1 MKLAVVTYGTEG
13 DTRPLAALARA
24 LIDAGHEVHL
34 QADASTLHSAEALG
48 VPASALSGDIRKAL
62 APGQALSNAVYRKG
76 GFQDTSRALAAI
88 ANASTPAW
96 MREVA
101 DASEG
106 CDALII
112 SGLAA
117 FVGLSVAEYR
127 GIPAIGTGLIPIT
140 PTADFASPF
149 LPPGKVPRWLN
160 RASHRLVNELLWQA
174 FKKTT
179 NAARADVCG
188 LPARKHVWSDHPM
201 LYGVSPSLLPR
212 PRDWAANAFVCGQ
225 WSAAATH
232 WTPPPALEAFLAAG
246 EAPIYIGFG
255 SMAGFDHVAMT
266 DALITAIA
274 GRRAL
279 FYPGW
284 SGIDGASLP
293 KNFFIVGETPHHW
306 LFPRTS
312 MAIHHAG
319 SGTSHSAARAGIP
332 SVAVPFAGDQFFW
345 AQRLRDAGVAGD
357 PVPGKRLRASTLTQ
371 AIAFAQRPEVCDR
384 ARALGERMAQ
394 EDGLVAAVGAIGRL
408 VAARL

>member
-13 DTRPLAALARA
+13 DTRLAALARA

-34 QADASTLHSAEALG
+34 LADASTLHSAEALD

-101 DASEG
+101 EASEG

-112 SGLAA
+112 SGLTA

-225 WSAAATH
+225 WSAATTH
-232 WTPPPALEAFLAAG
+232 WMPPPALEAFLAAG

-279 FYPGW
+279 FYPA
-284 SGIDGASLP
+284 GAALM
-293 KNFFIVGETPHHW
+293 GCHCR
-306 LFPRTS
+306 RTS
-312 MAIHHAG
+312 SSWARPRIIGSSPDVDGDSSRRIGYLAFGGAGRHTVGGGAVRGRSVLLGAAATGRRRGRRSGPRQTAAGFHADTG
-319 SGTSHSAARAGIP
+319 DCIRTTARGVIAPGHLANAWRRRMDWLRLSAP
-332 SVAVPFAGDQFFW
+332 SNVW
-345 AQRLRDAGVAGD
+345 
-357 PVPGKRLRASTLTQ
+357 
-371 AIAFAQRPEVCDR
+371 
-384 ARALGERMAQ
+384 
-394 EDGLVAAVGAIGRL
+394 
-408 VAARL
+408 